1 MVSPSNVKVVY
12 PLPQRKEKLLV
23 CHRDWTVRKKMKF
36 TLFKENPIQAKQANI
51 GSHKEIT
58 TKMTKISNV
67 QANIGSSE
75 EMNMK
80 MTKISNVQIQ
90 HLPRLFNNR

>member
-51 GSHKEIT
+51 GSYKEIT
-58 TKMTKISNV
+58 TKMTKILNATV
-67 QANIGSSE
+67 NIGSSKE
-75 EMNMK
+75 ITMK
-80 MTKISNVQIQ
+80 MTKILNVMGQD
-90 HLPRLFNNR
+90 L